1 MSSDRF
7 PGAPAHPARRQFLQG
22 LAAAG
27 VLAGFGGFPLRASPG
42 VARNATL
49 SGTEFDLV
57 IGESPANFTGRTRT
71 AITVNGSIPA
81 PLLR

>member
-1 MSSDRF
+1 MSFD
-7 PGAPAHPARRQFLQG
+7 RRQFLQG

-27 VLAGFGGFPLRASPG
+27 VLAGLPLRASPG
-42 VARNATL
+42 VARNVTL

-71 AITVNGSIPA
+71 AITVNGIIPA
-81 PLLR
+81 PLLRW